1 MATRP
6 TLITAEEF
14 ALLPG
19 DEPMELVR
27 GEVRRMSSPGARHGG
42 VASQLCRLLGNHII
56 PRRLGR
62 VFIND
67 TGFVLTRAPD
77 TVRGPDVSFVRQD
90 RLPTGELPVGH
101 IQGAP
106 DLAAEVLSPNATF
119 SAVQEKVHDYL
130 LAGTRMVLVI
140 DPRVRTVTVFRTA
153 DAPRI
158 LSEHDVLD
166 GDDVVPGLRLQVAEL
181 FTP

>member
-19 DEPMELVR
+19 DEPMDLVR

-42 VASQLCRLLGNHII
+42 IASQLCWLLTSHVI

-62 VFIND
+62 VFVND
-67 TGFVLTRAPD
+67 TGFVLAHAPD
-77 TVRGPDVSFVRQD
+77 TVRGPDVAFVRRD
-90 RLPTGELPVGH
+90 RLPMGTLPVGH
-101 IQGAP
+101 FQGAP
-106 DLAAEVLSPNATF
+106 DLAAEVLSPNDTV
-119 SAVQEKVHDYL
+119 SVVQEKVRDYL

-140 DPRVRTVTVFRTA
+140 DPELRTVTVSRTV
-153 DAPRI
+153 DATRI
-158 LSEHDVLD
+158 LGEHDVLD
-166 GDDVVPGLRLQVAEL
+166 GEDVVPGWRLQLSEL
-181 FTP
+181 FT